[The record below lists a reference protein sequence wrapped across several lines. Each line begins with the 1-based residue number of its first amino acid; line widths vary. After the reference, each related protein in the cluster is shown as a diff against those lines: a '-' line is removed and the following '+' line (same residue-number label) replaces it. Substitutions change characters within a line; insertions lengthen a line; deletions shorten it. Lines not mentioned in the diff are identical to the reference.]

1 LFDNYKAMVLGDF
14 VANYYAMCEWFYKTC
29 GQLLEKLEAE
39 GLHENALVV
48 YVYDN
53 VWIQSTD
60 RNGYA
65 DHSER
70 SPNEMG
76 THTPILF

>member
-1 LFDNYKAMVLGDF
+1 MVLGYF
-14 VANYYAMCEWFYKTC
+14 VAKYYAMCEWFDKTS

-39 GLHENALVV
+39 ELHENALVV
-48 YVYDN
+48 YLCDN
-53 VWIQSTD
+53 GWIQSTD

-65 DHSER
+65 AHSER